1 MKLSKD
7 EISSLIALIS
17 EGDNID
23 KYSLST
29 VLDKLKSNTNMYTM
43 YVDGAAD
50 LHSKTAGIG
59 GVIYIGSEELITFS
73 EYLDDA
79 TNNEAEYES
88 LIYGLKLLVNLSI
101 LNVDIYSDSELVV
114 RQINGEYKVKNDRMN
129 KLYQK
134 ATSLL
139 SGFENWTFTHVLRD
153 KNKVADMLA
162 TEGRVK
168 GK

>member
-7 EISSLIALIS
+7 EIGSLIALIS
-17 EGDNID
+17 EGDNIN

-29 VLDKLKSNTNMYTM
+29 VLDKLKSNTNTYTM

-59 GVIYIGSEELITFS
+59 GVIYKESEELITFS
-73 EYLDDA
+73 EYLDNS

-88 LIYGLKLLVNLSI
+88 LIHGLKLLANLSI
-101 LNVDIYSDSELVV
+101 LNVNIFSDSELVV
-114 RQINGEYKVKNDRMN
+114 RQINGEYKVKNVRMK

-162 TEGRVK
+162 TEGRLK

>member
-162 TEGRVK
+162 TEGRLK

>member
-17 EGDNID
+17 EGDNIN

-29 VLDKLKSNTNMYTM
+29 VLDKLKSNTNTYTM

-59 GVIYIGSEELITFS
+59 GSIYKGSEELITFS
-73 EYLDDA
+73 EYLDDS

-88 LIYGLKLLVNLSI
+88 LIHGLKLLVNLSI
-101 LNVDIYSDSELVV
+101 LNVDIFSDSELVV
-114 RQINGEYKVKNDRMN
+114 RQINGEYKVKNVRMK

-134 ATSLL
+134 APSLL

-162 TEGRVK
+162 TEGRLK

>member
-17 EGDNID
+17 EGDNIN

-29 VLDKLKSNTNMYTM
+29 VLDKLKSNTNTHTM

-59 GVIYIGSEELITFS
+59 GVIYKGNEELITFS
-73 EYLDDA
+73 EYLDDS

-88 LIYGLKLLVNLSI
+88 LIHGLKLLVNLSI
-101 LNVDIYSDSELVV
+101 LNVNIFSDSELVV
-114 RQINGEYKVKNDRMN
+114 RQINGEYKVKNVRMK

-162 TEGRVK
+162 TEGRLK

>member
-1 MKLSKD
+1 MKFSKD

-17 EGDNID
+17 EGDNIN

-29 VLDKLKSNTNMYTM
+29 VLDKLKSNTITYTM

-59 GVIYIGSEELITFS
+59 GVIYKESEELITFS
-73 EYLDDA
+73 EYLDNS

-88 LIYGLKLLVNLSI
+88 LIHGLKLLANLSI
-101 LNVDIYSDSELVV
+101 LNVNIFSDSELVV
-114 RQINGEYKVKNDRMN
+114 RQINGEYKVKNVRMK

-162 TEGRVK
+162 TEGRLK

>member
-29 VLDKLKSNTNMYTM
+29 VLDKLKSNTNTYTM

-50 LHSKTAGIG
+50 LHSKTSGIG

-114 RQINGEYKVKNDRMN
+114 RQINGEYKVKNVRMN

-162 TEGRVK
+162 TEGRLK

>member
-17 EGDNID
+17 EGDNIN

-29 VLDKLKSNTNMYTM
+29 VLDKLKSNTNTYTM

-59 GVIYIGSEELITFS
+59 GIIYKGSEELITFS
-73 EYLDDA
+73 EYLDDS

-88 LIYGLKLLVNLSI
+88 LIHGLKLLANLSI
-101 LNVDIYSDSELVV
+101 LNVNIFSDSELVV
-114 RQINGEYKVKNDRMN
+114 RQINGEYKVKNVRMK

-162 TEGRVK
+162 TEGRLK

>member
-17 EGDNID
+17 EGDNIN

-29 VLDKLKSNTNMYTM
+29 VLDKLKSNTNTYTM

-129 KLYQK
+129 KLYLK

-162 TEGRVK
+162 TEGRLK

>member
-1 MKLSKD
+1 MKLSED

>member
-17 EGDNID
+17 EGDNIN

-29 VLDKLKSNTNMYTM
+29 VLDKLKSNTNTYIM

-59 GVIYIGSEELITFS
+59 GVIYKGGEELITFS
-73 EYLDDA
+73 EYLDDS

-88 LIYGLKLLVNLSI
+88 LIHGLKLLVNLSI
-101 LNVDIYSDSELVV
+101 LNVNIFSDSELVV
-114 RQINGEYKVKNDRMN
+114 RQINGEYKVKNVRMK

-162 TEGRVK
+162 TEGRLK

>member
-17 EGDNID
+17 EGDNIN

-29 VLDKLKSNTNMYTM
+29 VLDKLRSNTNTYTM

-59 GVIYIGSEELITFS
+59 GVIYKESEELITFS
-73 EYLDDA
+73 EYLDNS

-88 LIYGLKLLVNLSI
+88 LIHGLKLLVNLSI
-101 LNVDIYSDSELVV
+101 LNVNIFSDSELVV
-114 RQINGEYKVKNDRMN
+114 RQINGEYKVKNVRMK

-162 TEGRVK
+162 TEGRLK